1 MQPARSLP
9 LSVSQNSLRRRR
21 LVDDLLNRSSI
32 QPGDLVLDL
41 GAGPGLLTD
50 CLVRR
55 RCRVWAVERDPR
67 LVARLRVRFADHPQ
81 VRIIGADILRLPLPS
96 EPYKV
101 FSNIPFAATAAIVR
115 HLCGAINPP
124 TDAYLVVQR
133 EAAER
138 FVGWPRPG
146 LAAVLLFPWFEAS
159 IVHAFKRTD
168 FAPVPQVSS
177 VLLRL
182 RKRGPPLVPPAQR
195 QLFRDLVVRLFTAPQ
210 PSVSAALAQ
219 VVGHR
224 RARRL
229 GEACGLDRG
238 ARPTS
243 LRLDQW
249 LRLFGHLECGAPAAT
264 RWLVAGAERGLATQ
278 QRHLQRPTRTR
289 APRQQLPRP
298 PRTGAPRQPLQ
309 RPPGTGAPSQP
320 LERPLRTGAPHQH
333 LGAIGDCRPPPCRA
347 RLPGWQRCSPPRQCL
362 GNADG
367 SFRLAPG
374 GGEAGER
381 SEPGEGQRCS
391 SPRQCPSS
399 VGSPYRLAPAGRG
412 RRAAPGEGRAL
423 EGAR

>member
-9 LSVSQNSLRRRR
+9 LSVSQNVLHRRR
-21 LVDDLLNRSSI
+21 LVDDLLNRFSI
-32 QPGDLVLDL
+32 HPGDLVLDL

-67 LVARLRVRFADHPQ
+67 LVARLRVRFAEHPQ
-81 VRIIGADILRLPLPS
+81 VRIIPADILRLSLPS

-115 HLCGAINPP
+115 HLCGAANPP
-124 TDAYLVVQR
+124 ADAYLVVQR

-168 FAPVPQVSS
+168 FAPVPQASS

-219 VVGHR
+219 MVGHR

-229 GEACGLDRG
+229 GAACGLDRG
-238 ARPTS
+238 ASPTS

-249 LRLFGHLECGAPAAT
+249 LRLFQYLEGTTPADT
-264 RWLVAGAERGLATQ
+264 RWLVAGAERDLATQ

-289 APRQQLPRP
+289 AQRQPRQ
-298 PRTGAPRQPLQ
+298 PRTGAPREPVE
-309 RPPGTGAPSQP
+309 RPPCTQAPHQP
-320 LERPLRTGAPHQH
+320 LERPTRTGASRQPPQRPLRIRAPRQH
-333 LGAIGDCRPPPCRA
+333 LGAIGDCRPPPWRA
-347 RLPGWQRCSPPRQCL
+347 RLSARRRPGGVCGPPRHFPASARRTQP
-362 GNADG
+362 
-367 SFRLAPG
+367 RPT
-374 GGEAGER
+374 GER
-381 SEPGEGQRCS
+381 
-391 SPRQCPSS
+391 
-399 VGSPYRLAPAGRG
+399 PARSAG
-412 RRAAPGEGRAL
+412 
-423 EGAR
+423 